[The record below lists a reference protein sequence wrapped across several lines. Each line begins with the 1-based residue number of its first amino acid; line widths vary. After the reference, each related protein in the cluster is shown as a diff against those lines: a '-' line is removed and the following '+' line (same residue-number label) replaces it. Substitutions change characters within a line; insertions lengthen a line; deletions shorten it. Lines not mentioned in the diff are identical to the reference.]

1 MSSVPVPPLLLLN
14 RSKRIKGSPTLP
26 GEPNR
31 TRDSRRNAKA
41 VRSGTSAPKVES
53 RTYHTLDLLQP
64 YFSICTLI
72 DWAGLHSFTIILLF
86 GTIGPAIA
94 DAATF
99 SSPSSHKLESHN
111 LQRPFGTPAGL
122 PFLLP
127 PSIAAA
133 TTNLQG
139 STDTPIPRPRTAA
152 PITHATHLP
161 LVSPSVRLQLP
172 ANLAAVFSLQWVLA
186 ITPMLRRPPST
197 RPST

>member
-1 MSSVPVPPLLLLN
+1 MVEFCS
-14 RSKRIKGSPTLP
+14 TAFAF
-26 GEPNR
+26 EPFEADHR
-31 TRDSRRNAKA
+31 TRASPHVGTLKLSGKA
-41 VRSGTSAPKVES
+41 QGTSAPKVES
-53 RTYHTLDLLQP
+53 RTYHALDLLQP

-72 DWAGLHSFTIILLF
+72 DGAGLQSFTIILLY

-99 SSPSSHKLESHN
+99 SSHSSHKLESHN
-111 LQRPFGTPAGL
+111 LHRPFGIPAGL

-152 PITHATHLP
+152 PIRINACNSPAT
-161 LVSPSVRLQLP
+161 
-172 ANLAAVFSLQWVLA
+172 SLSLGEA
-186 ITPMLRRPPST
+186 PTSGEPRCCF
-197 RPST
+197 